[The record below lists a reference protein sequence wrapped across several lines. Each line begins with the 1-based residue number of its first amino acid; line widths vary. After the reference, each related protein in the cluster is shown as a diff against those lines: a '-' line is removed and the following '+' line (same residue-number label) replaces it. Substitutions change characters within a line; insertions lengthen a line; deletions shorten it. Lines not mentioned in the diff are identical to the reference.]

1 MCPRARP
8 YCAAGQHADAL
19 AMYARVFA
27 DDPLDRGAHEGLL
40 VAAAGTGDA
49 AQLHEA
55 WQQICVCLGG
65 EDDLETRGLYER
77 LARELERSPNADRT
91 GTAVG
96 AASGSR

>member
-1 MCPRARP
+1 M
-8 YCAAGQHADAL
+8 
-19 AMYARVFA
+19 FA

-65 EDDLETRGLYER
+65 DGDLETRGLYER
-77 LARELERSPNADRT
+77 LVRQLERPSNADRT
-91 GTAVG
+91 GTAIG
-96 AASGSR
+96 AGVASR